1 MKEIFQIRQ
10 YYVMGVI
17 VLSGLLITF
26 KLAQMQLFDNSY
38 SNRANAVTIARQY
51 IYPSR
56 GLVYDRNNKLLIN
69 NDPVYE
75 LSVVVNEMDPAMDT
89 LKLCEI
95 LQISKAELNE
105 KLNINW
111 NDHRFSKSLPVV
123 LYKDISP
130 ATFAVLQEV
139 LFEFPGFII
148 QQRNRR
154 TYPFP
159 NAANILG
166 YIAEVNEQQIEKAEG
181 KYQPGDEV
189 GVTGLEKY
197 FEDELK
203 GRKGVH
209 YEMKNN
215 VGKSIG
221 AYKEGK
227 FDVEASAGKDLI
239 SSIDIELQAFAEK
252 LLHNKTGSIVAI
264 EPSSGEILA
273 MASSPSYDPNLL
285 VMGKERGKAFQM
297 LSQDTLKPFFDR
309 SIMAKYPPGSIFK
322 TIVGLI
328 SMEEGLTTANRY
340 IPCSGAYYYG
350 AIKWGCHHHIP
361 ATSIPLALQVSCN
374 TYFFTLTREI
384 IDQYSFHLPGKG
396 LNTFAEH
403 LHDFGLGAPIGI
415 DYPTEKGGNV
425 PSASYYD
432 KLYKRRR
439 GWRSPTIMSI
449 GIGQG
454 EIQLTTLQMANL
466 AAIIA
471 NRGTYYVPHLVKG
484 YSDGITQIEQRF
496 RTKNSVKISPQHFLP
511 IIEGMERVVWYGTGR
526 RAAIPG
532 INFAGK
538 TGTSQ
543 NPHGEDHSVFFGF
556 APAEKPAI
564 AIAVIIENAGKGAEF
579 AAPIASLVAEKYLRG
594 EVSRPALVQTME
606 AINTIRI
613 KPKRKTAQ
621 RHSTVAVDSLQNTE
635 TPVTEGIVEPA
646 KQEEEQ

>member
-1 MKEIFQIRQ
+1 MKELFQIRQ
-10 YYVMGVI
+10 YYVMGIIALCGLIIVI
-17 VLSGLLITF
+17 
-26 KLAQMQLFDNSY
+26 KLAQIQIFDNSY
-38 SNRANAVTIARQY
+38 SNRANVVTIARQY

-56 GLVYDRNNKLLIN
+56 GLIYDRNNKLLIN

-75 LSVVVNEMDPAMDT
+75 LSVVVSEMDPAMDT
-89 LKLCEI
+89 VKLCN
-95 LQISKAELNE
+95 LLKVSKQELDE
-105 KLNINW
+105 KLNIDW
-111 NDHRFSKSLPVV
+111 RDHRFSKSLPVV
-123 LYKDISP
+123 LFRDISP
-130 ATFAVLQEV
+130 ATFAALQEV
-139 LFEFPGFII
+139 LFEFPGFSV

-166 YIAEVNEQQIEKAEG
+166 YIAEANEKQIDNSNG

-197 FEDELK
+197 FEEELR
-203 GRKGVH
+203 GRKGVR

-227 FDVEASAGKDLI
+227 FDIVASAGKDII
-239 SSIDIELQAFAEK
+239 SSIDIDLQAFAEK

-264 EPSSGEILA
+264 QPSTGEILA

-285 VMGKERGKAFQM
+285 VMGKDRGKAFQQ
-297 LSQDTLKPFFDR
+297 LLQDTLKPFFDR
-309 SIMAKYPPGSIFK
+309 AIMAKYPPGSIFK
-322 TIVGLI
+322 TLVGLI
-328 SMEEGLTTANRY
+328 SLEEGLTTANRY
-340 IPCSGAYYYG
+340 IPCNGAYYYG
-350 AIKWGCHHHIP
+350 AIKWGCHHHIH
-361 ATSIPLALQVSCN
+361 ATSLPIALQVSCN

-425 PSASYYD
+425 PSAAYYD

-471 NRGTYYVPHLVKG
+471 NKGSYYIPHLVKG
-484 YSDGITQIEQRF
+484 YVDGTTKIEERF
-496 RTKNSVKISPQHFLP
+496 RTKHSVKIRPEHFLP

-556 APAEKPAI
+556 APAEKPEI
-564 AIAVIIENAGKGAEF
+564 AIAVIIENAGRGAEF
-579 AAPIASLVAEKYLRG
+579 AAPIASLVAEKYLRK
-594 EVSRPALVQTME
+594 EISRPALATSME

-613 KPKRKTAQ
+613 KPKRKRLPYRT
-621 RHSTVAVDSLQNTE
+621 SVATDSLQSPPLAPSE
-635 TPVTEGIVEPA
+635 EPIQA
-646 KQEEEQ
+646 QNEEKQ